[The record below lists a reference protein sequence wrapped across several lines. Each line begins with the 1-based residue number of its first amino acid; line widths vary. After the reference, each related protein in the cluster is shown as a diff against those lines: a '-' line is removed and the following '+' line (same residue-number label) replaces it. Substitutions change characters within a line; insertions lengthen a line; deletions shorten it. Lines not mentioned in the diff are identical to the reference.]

1 MGIKLAGI
9 DVSGIIK
16 KEIGDKVLTD
26 PTAHDAI
33 LIHFTIG
40 TRTGNLT
47 GGTNPTSTNHDCKG
61 FIDSKNL
68 KDFKGMLVEDGDV
81 FIVLIGD
88 SISPAVVPVVND
100 QITIESK
107 TYRIRVLDRDPAAA
121 TYTCLCKAV

>member
-1 MGIKLAGI
+1 MGIRLAGI

-16 KEIGDKVLTD
+16 KEIGDKVLTS
-26 PTAHDAI
+26 PEHDAV
-33 LIHFTIG
+33 LKHFTVG

-47 GGTNPTSTNHDCKG
+47 GGTNPTDTDHTCKG

-68 KDFKGMLVEDGDV
+68 KSFKGTLVEAGHV

-88 SISPAVVPVVND
+88 SISPAEVPVAED

-107 TYRIRVLDRDPAAA
+107 TYRIKVLDRDPAAA
-121 TYTCLCKAV
+121 TYTCMCKAT

>member
-16 KEIGDKVLTD
+16 KEIGDKMLTD
-26 PTAHDAI
+26 DEHDAI
-33 LIHFTIG
+33 LIHFTPG

-47 GGTNPTSTNHDCKG
+47 GGTNPTSTNHTCKG
-61 FIDSKNL
+61 FIDTKNV
-68 KDFKGMLVEDGDV
+68 KSFKGTLVEDGHV

-88 SISPAVVPVVND
+88 SISPAQVPAVED

-107 TYRIRVLDRDPAAA
+107 TYWIKVLDRDPAAA
-121 TYTCLCKAV
+121 TYTCMCKAV

>member
-26 PTAHDAI
+26 PTAHDAT
-33 LIHFTIG
+33 LKHFTVG

-47 GGTNPTSTNHDCKG
+47 GGTNPTSTNHTCKG

-68 KDFKGMLVEDGDV
+68 KSFKGTLVSDGHV

-88 SISPAVVPVVND
+88 SISPAQVPVEED

-107 TYRIRVLDRDPAAA
+107 TYWIKVLDRDPAAA
-121 TYTCLCKAV
+121 TYTCMCKAV

>member
-1 MGIKLAGI
+1 MGIRLSGI

-16 KEIGDKVLTD
+16 KAIGDGVLTD

-47 GGTNPTSTNHDCKG
+47 GGTNPTSTNHTCKG

-68 KDFKGMLVEDGDV
+68 KEFKGTLVEDGDV
-81 FIVLIGD
+81 FIILIGD
-88 SISPAVVPVVND
+88 SISPAQVPDVSD

-121 TYTCLCKAV
+121 TYTCLSKPV